1 MIKYFCDKCGKE
13 LPLFNNEFTS
23 DMFKVTIEPPEI
35 RRWADDAETG
45 NYMLCYACV
54 RKFNKWLYESD
65 NKYIAMEQEPIP
77 DACKSCSNHPSNGG
91 SGICNCTLG
100 APPVK
105 C

>member
-13 LPLFNNEFTS
+13 AEDWEVFTI
-23 DMFKVTIEPPEI
+23 KVIPPEI
-35 RRWADDAETG
+35 RSWEDDTVTG
-45 NYMLCYACV
+45 IYILCSDCTK
-54 RKFNKWLYESD
+54 RLHKWLNKTD
-65 NKYIAMEQEPIP
+65 NFVKYAPVPNIETLDIP

-100 APPVK
+100 TPEVK